1 MSWLITTRAFQGARE
16 IVAPIRFD
24 LDACDAN
31 IISGG
36 RRASFSL
43 DFALVFIL
51 SVAVNEFRYRSES
64 LSPGFD
70 YRVTLSA

>member
-1 MSWLITTRAFQGARE
+1 VFLLSIPEMLFVVIGCSDNMSWLITTRAFRGANE

-36 RRASFSL
+36 RRASFSFG
-43 DFALVFIL
+43 FALRLHLVGG
-51 SVAVNEFRYRSES
+51 RQ
-64 LSPGFD
+64 
-70 YRVTLSA
+70 